1 MGCQNQ
7 NGFWKVF
14 VCECDLQDNW
24 ARAGQGENAPR
35 GMTVSATGFGMSE
48 LKKAGG
54 GGSIHAEYYP
64 HTASEPERGGEIST
78 WGTQGGPMQG
88 IRAQAVGRRYLCSGR
103 DSSSSARGT
112 GAQAT

>member
-54 GGSIHAEYYP
+54 GGKHSCRVLSP
-64 HTASEPERGGEIST
+64 HS
-78 WGTQGGPMQG
+78 
-88 IRAQAVGRRYLCSGR
+88 IRA
-103 DSSSSARGT
+103 
-112 GAQAT
+112 